1 MVVAIAALVVAMS
14 GTAVA
19 ASKLVSGNSLIKK
32 NSLSGNRLQ
41 NRSVTGSKIKL
52 KSLGTVPSAKNAT
65 NAGDASELAG
75 QPASNYLTSAANR
88 IGTNGIVRVPIGGS
102 AVLFQSGPFQVT
114 MGCSTDG
121 STTTSTINASSTE
134 AGSDLNGTLAAAGTP
149 TDTGA
154 GVYQD
159 PNGNPEAESAYINL
173 ASPSGALA
181 VVSGSVGTFSLN
193 TNGCWANL
201 VGIH

>member
-1 MVVAIAALVVAMS
+1 MS

-41 NRSVTGSKIKL
+41 NRSVQGVKIKL
-52 KSLGTVPSAKNAT
+52 SSLGTVPSATNAT
-65 NAGDASELAG
+65 DASELAG
-75 QPASNYLTSAANR
+75 QPASSYLTSAANR

-121 STTTSTINASSTE
+121 STTTSTINATSTE
-134 AGSDLNGTLAAAGTP
+134 AGSDLNGTIAAAGTP

-173 ASPSGALA
+173 AAPSGALA
-181 VVSGSVGTFSLN
+181 VVSGAAGTFSLN
-193 TNGCWANL
+193 TSGCWANL